1 MITAEQ
7 KKEIVAKYGKT
18 PEDAGSAGFRSHF
31 YQQESLTLQSI

>member
-7 KKEIVAKYGKT
+7 KKEIEAKYVRHLKIQVHQK
-18 PEDAGSAGFRSHF
+18 FRSHF